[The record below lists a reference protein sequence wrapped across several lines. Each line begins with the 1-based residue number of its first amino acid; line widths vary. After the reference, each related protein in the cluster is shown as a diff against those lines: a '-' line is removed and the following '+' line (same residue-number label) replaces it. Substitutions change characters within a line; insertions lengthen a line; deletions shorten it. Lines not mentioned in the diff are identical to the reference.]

1 MKFFVREN
9 FLKNIPKEKRKL
21 IENKLY
27 YFYSEIENNKNNIR
41 EIPNGFWIKKI
52 KGFPNRFEFRV
63 NNGDRIFFSLERR
76 DSEDERITFILYSTH
91 DKGILKNKR
100 LKLKTKNDFT
110 ILKKE
115 IKEENI
121 SIEEEKEL
129 IKNYNDII
137 SYEFKNDDFF
147 KKTENKRYYYLNDEQ
162 YKTLK
167 KKTPLFVAG
176 SAGSGKSTIT
186 LRKLLNL
193 ENYQKEY
200 NINRIGY
207 FTRNSFLKEDI
218 KSKYD
223 IFRDPKNRPIT
234 EFYSLNDYYRKKL
247 GVDKRKIVN
256 FESFK
261 TFIKFSFPNI
271 KKLKLELLNIYFEII
286 AILEGLMSS
295 GDVDNWKRD
304 FSTKFL
310 SFENYLNLNK
320 NYSILNENQKIE
332 VYKICKKYN
341 TWKEENSYYD
351 SNDLALKCL
360 NEIEYFDFIVID
372 EIQDF
377 TEVEIFLLFSLIK
390 NKNNLLVAGDIHQMI
405 AFNSFSFERIRN
417 LYYGEN
423 ISFFESMLSKNYRNS
438 KLIVDLANSLTDMRK
453 EYIGNKGIEDYK
465 ENFVI
470 EEGTLNISNINFDIL
485 KKMNRSNAA
494 ILVSDY
500 QDKKMLLEKGLHRIF
515 TVEEIKG
522 LEYEDIICF
531 NLISKNLWAW
541 KKIFSKTVKLD
552 QRYRKYFNLFYVG
565 ITRAIKNL
573 VIMEEEIDNNPLLE
587 KIDKIFNLNN
597 ENDSTVNK
605 IIGNKLE
612 STKEEWYIEGQKLY
626 KLDKIEEAKE
636 AFINAGDPTW
646 ILRKE
651 IEEDILNEDYKIA
664 LNKIEANN
672 LTSIKIKYE
681 KMIID
686 NIILNNK
693 ETKCLKYI
701 VDIFNIGYRYEE
713 LKKIISKKLINNEYK
728 TKELNKM
735 IPYLIKKNEHIL
747 LGDIYFYKKEY
758 QLALKAYQKSDNK
771 NKILDKRLQILKIKF
786 ENINNLEK
794 KLQKIKDIIPKKDIN
809 YFDRNKLTPLFKALK
824 YKDTDILDM
833 IIFLGGSTKKKGEI
847 KYPILNYIAYKNFD
861 NSIELVNYFLN
872 KGLNIN
878 ERDSNLENMLFHSIR
893 NRNKKLTTFLLE
905 KKIDINI
912 KNIRNENLLFQCLL
926 GFDAKNFKLFLNLG
940 LNYLEKNWLDLEIK
954 DCLTCSATMS
964 DIENRTI
971 RLIKKIL
978 ERFISNSKDI
988 SK

>member
-9 FLKNIPKEKRKL
+9 FLKNVTKEKKKL

-41 EIPNGFWIKKI
+41 EIPKGFWIKKI

-76 DSEDERITFILYSTH
+76 GLEDERITFILYSTH

-100 LKLKTKNDFT
+100 LELKTKGDFN
-110 ILKKE
+110 ILKQDT
-115 IKEENI
+115 KEENI
-121 SIEEEKEL
+121 SKEEKKEL

-147 KKTENKRYYYLNDEQ
+147 KKTENKRYYYLNDQQ
-162 YKTLK
+162 YETLK

-186 LRKLLNL
+186 LRKILNL

-200 NINRIGY
+200 RINRVGY
-207 FTRNSFLKEDI
+207 FTRNLFLKEDI

-223 IFRDPKNRPIT
+223 IFRDTKNESIA

-247 GVDKRKIVN
+247 GVDKRKIIN
-256 FESFK
+256 FELFK

-286 AILEGLMSS
+286 AILEGLMSA
-295 GDVDNWKRD
+295 GYVDNWNRD
-304 FSTKFL
+304 FSQKFL
-310 SFENYLNLNK
+310 PLENYLNLSK
-320 NYSILNENQKIE
+320 NYSVLDDKQKIE

-341 TWKEENSYYD
+341 IWKNENLYYD
-351 SNDLALKCL
+351 SNDLALICL
-360 NEIEYFDFIVID
+360 NKIEHFDFIVID

-377 TEVEIFLLFSLIK
+377 TEVEIFLLFSLLK
-390 NKNNLLVAGDIHQMI
+390 NKNNMLIAGDIHQMI

-423 ISFFESMLSKNYRNS
+423 IDFFESMLSKNYRNS
-438 KLIVDLANSLTDMRK
+438 KLIVDLANSLADMRK

-470 EEGTLNISNINFDIL
+470 EEGTLNISNINFEIL

-494 ILVSDY
+494 ILVSDS

-573 VIMEEEIDNNPLLE
+573 VIMEEKIDNNPLLE

-597 ENDSTVNK
+597 KNDNTVNK
-605 IIGNKLE
+605 IIGDKLE
-612 STKEEWYIEGQKLY
+612 STKEEWYIEGKKLY
-626 KLDKIEEAKE
+626 KLDKIEEAQE
-636 AFINAGDPTW
+636 AFINAGDSTW

-664 LNKIEANN
+664 LKKIEDNN
-672 LTSIKIKYE
+672 LTSKKIKYE

-686 NIILNNK
+686 NIISNK
-693 ETKCLKYI
+693 KDIKCLKYI
-701 VDIFNIGYRYEE
+701 IDIFNIGYRYEE
-713 LKKIISKKLINNEYK
+713 LKKIILKKLVNNEYQ

-735 IPYLIKKNEHIL
+735 IPYLMKKNEYIL
-747 LGDIYFYKKEY
+747 LGDIYFYKKDY
-758 QLALKAYQKSDNK
+758 QMALKFYEKSDNK
-771 NKILDKRLQILKIKF
+771 NKILNMRLKVLNIKFGNLKGIEEKISKIKS
-786 ENINNLEK
+786 
-794 KLQKIKDIIPKKDIN
+794 IIPKKDIN

-833 IIFLGGSTKKKGEI
+833 IIFLGGSTKKKGET

-861 NSIELVNYFLN
+861 NLIELINYFLN

-893 NRNKKLTTFLLE
+893 NRNKKLTAFLLE
-905 KKIDINI
+905 KQIDINI

-940 LNYLEKNWLDLEIK
+940 LNYLEKNCLDLEIK
-954 DCLTCSATMS
+954 DCLTCNSTMN

-978 ERFISNSKDI
+978 DRFILNSNEASK
-988 SK
+988 